1 MSDVPADCT
10 PDNAPDNAL
19 LRAIDAADID
29 AVRAL
34 LDAGANPNTAATL
47 PDVAEAIPALY
58 FPCVTNNVAIARL
71 LLERGAN
78 PDDGESLYHA
88 AEHDH
93 RECLELLQ
101 SFGAN
106 LSGRNATYGNTP
118 LHFLAAILHSNPMA
132 PSAMRGMR
140 WLLEHGA
147 DPNVASHRSASG
159 ATLPGGS
166 ELPLHRAAASGHGA
180 DVLHRLV
187 QHGALVDASRGDGKT
202 AYALAMRSGN
212 SDASSYLARV
222 GADITRLSLVDQLL
236 AACANA
242 DVTSTRA
249 LVRKHPDIMSTTTV
263 EDRQQLGVALA
274 DGREQVVRTML
285 DVGWP
290 LDEESEWGGTPLH
303 WAAWN
308 ARPAMVR
315 VLLAHHAPVN
325 HRDARYGS
333 APIAWAAH
341 GSQWND
347 KGSDDDYV
355 MITTMLLDAGATRD
369 DAINRWDEAPESFAR
384 PAVLRVLRE
393 RGFIP

>member
-1 MSDVPADCT
+1 MSDVPADFA
-10 PDNAPDNAL
+10 PDNAPDDAL

-34 LDAGANPNTAATL
+34 LDTGANPNTAATL
-47 PDVAEAIPALY
+47 PAVADAIPALY

-101 SFGAN
+101 SYGAN

-118 LHFLAAILHSNPMA
+118 LHFLAAILHSNLMA

-140 WLLEHGA
+140 WLLENGA

-159 ATLPGGS
+159 ATLPGS
-166 ELPLHRAAASGHGA
+166 
-180 DVLHRLV
+180 
-187 QHGALVDASRGDGKT
+187 
-202 AYALAMRSGN
+202 
-212 SDASSYLARV
+212 
-222 GADITRLSLVDQLL
+222 SLV
-236 AACANA
+236 
-242 DVTSTRA
+242 
-249 LVRKHPDIMSTTTV
+249 
-263 EDRQQLGVALA
+263 
-274 DGREQVVRTML
+274 
-285 DVGWP
+285 
-290 LDEESEWGGTPLH
+290 PLH

-308 ARPAMVR
+308 ARPAMVS
-315 VLLAHHAPVN
+315 VLLDHHAPVN

-333 APIAWAAH
+333 SPIAWAAH

-355 MITTMLLDAGATRD
+355 MITTMLLDAGSTRH